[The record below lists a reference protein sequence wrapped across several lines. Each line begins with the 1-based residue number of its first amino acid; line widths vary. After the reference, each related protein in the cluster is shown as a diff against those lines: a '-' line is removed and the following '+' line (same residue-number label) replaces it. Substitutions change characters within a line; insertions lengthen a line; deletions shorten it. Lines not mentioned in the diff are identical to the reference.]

1 MQSFSDVYSFTMMT
15 ALTVHLPECW
25 QALDSPVKRCQDAP
39 SALADRFQNEAA
51 KH

>member
-1 MQSFSDVYSFTMMT
+1 MQSFSDAHSFTTMT
-15 ALTVHLPECW
+15 ASHLLECW
-25 QALDSPVKRCQDAP
+25 QPLDSPVKRCQDAP